1 MTLFTKPKKVPKNFS
16 SITVRPATSGDVTE
30 VVNLARSLSIAE
42 GQRPSRLTKAAY
54 LRDGFGEKPAFS
66 ALLAEIDRKVAGY
79 TLYFEGYDTV
89 RAARGVYLS
98 DLYVDKAWRRQG
110 VGRALMQATAKACK
124 DIGGEWMFWAVNK
137 KNKGARKFY
146 KKLSTEIRE
155 VSIFSIL
162 GNNFQNI
169 CNTPNNKTMHLD

>member
-1 MTLFTKPKKVPKNFS
+1 MTLFSKPKKVPKNFS
-16 SITVRPATSGDVTE
+16 SITVRPATSGDVSD
-30 VVNLARSLSIAE
+30 VVKLAQSLSIAE

-66 ALLAEIDRKVAGY
+66 ALLAEIDREVAGY
-79 TLYFEGYDTV
+79 TLYFEGYDTG

-124 DIGGEWMFWAVNK
+124 DIGGEWMFWSVLKGNK
-137 KNKGARKFY
+137 SARKFY
-146 KKLSTEIRE
+146 RTISIELTDVIVCATIDANFAKLS
-155 VSIFSIL
+155 
-162 GNNFQNI
+162 
-169 CNTPNNKTMHLD
+169 NKSLQ

>member
-1 MTLFTKPKKVPKNFS
+1 MTLFSKPKKVPKFFS
-16 SITVRPATSGDVTE
+16 SITVRPATSGDVSE
-30 VVNLARSLSIAE
+30 VVKLARSLSIAE

-124 DIGGEWMFWAVNK
+124 DIGGEWMFWSVLKVNK
-137 KNKGARKFY
+137 SARKFY
-146 KKLSTEIRE
+146 RTMGIELSDVIVCATIGVNFEKLS
-155 VSIFSIL
+155 
-162 GNNFQNI
+162 
-169 CNTPNNKTMHLD
+169 NKSSQ